1 MYLDKIHSL
10 QTGVSLEISTKA
22 LRDLIRHVTDGQRI
36 PELAKICT
44 TMDLYDYLTVIVHQG
59 VEGLINRR
67 HAWVGD
73 IKQSLMAGQPI
84 TYRRFDELFWRNLD
98 EEDPDGNE
106 WYQLTSSEAFRMQLN
121 RLLDIVRSAK
131 RNLLQRVD
139 ELPDLNIGWA

>member
-1 MYLDKIHSL
+1 
-10 QTGVSLEISTKA
+10 
-22 LRDLIRHVTDGQRI
+22 
-36 PELAKICT
+36 
-44 TMDLYDYLTVIVHQG
+44 
-59 VEGLINRR
+59 
-67 HAWVGD
+67 
-73 IKQSLMAGQPI
+73 MAGQPI

-139 ELPDLNIGWA
+139 ELPDFNIGWA

>member
-1 MYLDKIHSL
+1 MYLDKIHFL

-44 TMDLYDYLTVIVHQG
+44 TRDLYDYLTVIVHQG
-59 VEGLINRR
+59 AEGLISRR
-67 HAWVGD
+67 YAWVGG
-73 IKQSLMAGQPI
+73 IKKNLLAGQPVA
-84 TYRRFDELFWRNLD
+84 YRQFDELFWRNLD

-106 WYQLTSSEAFRMQLN
+106 WYQLTSNEVFRLQLN

-139 ELPDLNIGWA
+139 ELPDFNIGWA